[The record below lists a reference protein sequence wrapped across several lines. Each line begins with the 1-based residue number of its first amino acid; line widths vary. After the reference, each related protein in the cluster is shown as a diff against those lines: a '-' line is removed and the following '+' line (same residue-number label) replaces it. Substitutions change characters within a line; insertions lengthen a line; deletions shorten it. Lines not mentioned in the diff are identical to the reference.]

1 MLQNAGGG
9 GAVVL
14 MPDDVSD
21 AMGGRKQFR
30 VTGTVNGVPMQSST
44 FPYKGEGLWLGVHKA
59 TREAVGAEFGD
70 ALEFEI
76 TRDDAPRVLELAP
89 ELEAALA
96 AEPALRERF
105 EALSF
110 TRRRELADPI
120 AEAKQAGDPRRPP
133 GEGPGRPAHRLTLP
147 TRCSHSRYRPRPH
160 LVLRRERQPR

>member
-1 MLQNAGGG
+1 MPERPPRSYRFTAVLQNAGGG

-30 VTGTVNGVPMQSST
+30 VTGTVNGIPMRSST

-96 AEPALRERF
+96 AEPALRDRF

-120 AEAKQAGDPRRPP
+120 AEAKRP
-133 GEGPGRPAHRLTLP
+133 ETRAARLERALA
-147 TRCSHSRYRPRPH
+147 
-160 LVLRRERQPR
+160 VLRGG

>member
-1 MLQNAGGG
+1 MPEQPPGAAEPYRFKAVLQNAGGG

-30 VTGTVNGVPMQSST
+30 VTGTVNGVPMKSST

-59 TREAVGAEFGD
+59 TREKAGVEFGD
-70 ALEFEI
+70 ELDFEI

-89 ELEAALA
+89 ELEAALTT
-96 AEPALRERF
+96 EPALRAHF
-105 EALSF
+105 DALSF

-120 AEAKQAGDPRRPP
+120 AEAKRP
-133 GEGPGRPAHRLTLP
+133 ETRAARLEKALAA
-147 TRCSHSRYRPRPH
+147 
-160 LVLRRERQPR
+160 LRSG

>member
-1 MLQNAGGG
+1 MPEQPPAPVKPYRFTAVLQNAGGG

-21 AMGGRKQFR
+21 AMGGRRRFR
-30 VTGTVNGVPMQSST
+30 VTGTVNGVPMRSST

-59 TREAVGAEFGD
+59 TREAAGAEFGD
-70 ALEFEI
+70 ELAFEIALE
-76 TRDDAPRVLELAP
+76 DAPRVLELAP

-96 AEPALRERF
+96 AEPALRDRF

-120 AEAKQAGDPRRPP
+120 ADAKKPETRTARLDRALAALRQA
-133 GEGPGRPAHRLTLP
+133 
-147 TRCSHSRYRPRPH
+147 
-160 LVLRRERQPR
+160 

>member
-1 MLQNAGGG
+1 MPEKPAAAPRPYRFKAVLQNAGGG

-14 MPDDVSD
+14 MPNDVSD

-30 VTGTVNGVPMQSST
+30 VTGTVNGVPMKSST

-59 TREAVGAEFGD
+59 TREKAGVVFGD
-70 ALEFEI
+70 EIEIEI

-96 AEPALRERF
+96 AEPALRDRF
-105 EALSF
+105 DSLSW

-120 AEAKQAGDPRRPP
+120 AEAKKPETRA
-133 GEGPGRPAHRLTLP
+133 ARLEKALTA
-147 TRCSHSRYRPRPH
+147 
-160 LVLRRERQPR
+160 LRG